1 VKDRTFVPRRVV
13 LVAPRGYCAG
23 VDRAV
28 EAVEVALG
36 RWGLPIYVRKQIV
49 HNRHVVLALEQRG
62 AIFVESEEDVPVGA
76 RVVFSAHG
84 VSPAVREQARARR
97 LATIDATCPLVA
109 KVHAEARHYAARGYS
124 IILVGH
130 AGHEEVEGI
139 MGEATEHV
147 LLVET
152 VEDAERVAP
161 RRADRVAYLTQT
173 TLSLDDTEA
182 VIEVLRR
189 RFPAIEA
196 PAREDICYAT
206 TNRQRAVK
214 AMLGEIDLLLVIG
227 SRNSSNSN
235 RLVEVARFR
244 GVAAHLIDDEG
255 EIDEAWLSGVET
267 VGVTAGAS
275 APESLVSRV
284 VSWFRERG
292 VEEIKTQDAESE
304 NVSFRA
310 PAELRS
316 SSVVA

>member
-1 VKDRTFVPRRVV
+1 V

-244 GVAAHLIDDEG
+244 GVAAHLIDDES

>member
-1 VKDRTFVPRRVV
+1 VDDRRMVGREGRPGLDARRRGVAARDCCRGRTPRRDS
-13 LVAPRGYCAG
+13 AAG
-23 VDRAV
+23 
-28 EAVEVALG
+28 
-36 RWGLPIYVRKQIV
+36 
-49 HNRHVVLALEQRG
+49 
-62 AIFVESEEDVPVGA
+62 
-76 RVVFSAHG
+76 
-84 VSPAVREQARARR
+84 RR
-97 LATIDATCPLVA
+97 I
-109 KVHAEARHYAARGYS
+109 
-124 IILVGH
+124 
-130 AGHEEVEGI
+130 
-139 MGEATEHV
+139 
-147 LLVET
+147 
-152 VEDAERVAP
+152 
-161 RRADRVAYLTQT
+161 RRAELQQLAATGRRCECFTPRVAYLTQT

-206 TNRQRAVK
+206 TNRQRAAK

-235 RLVEVARFR
+235 RLVEVARSR
-244 GVAAHLIDDEG
+244 GVAAHLIDDES